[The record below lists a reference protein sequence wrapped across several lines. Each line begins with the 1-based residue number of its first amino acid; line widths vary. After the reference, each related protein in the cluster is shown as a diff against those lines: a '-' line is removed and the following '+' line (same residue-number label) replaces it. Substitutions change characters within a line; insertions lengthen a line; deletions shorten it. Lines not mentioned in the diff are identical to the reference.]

1 LLLVQV
7 AHAQS
12 VNAPDLT
19 VGDTWKRSHGLEV
32 KVVKAEDNGYQIT
45 GLLLTCPTCIYH
57 MDRNLTILN
66 VTHEDGQALDVTKHG
81 FIPLGSEWKFLDFPL
96 EPEKRGRMTP

>member
-1 LLLVQV
+1 MRLFLTVFAILLLVQV

-32 KVVKAEDNGYQIT
+32 KVVKVEGRVPGEKGYV
-45 GLLLTCPTCIYH
+45 LH
-57 MDRNLTILN
+57 
-66 VTHEDGQALDVTKHG
+66 
-81 FIPLGSEWKFLDFPL
+81 
-96 EPEKRGRMTP
+96 